1 MAERSPAVR
10 AALSGALA
18 GLVIAGAAAIA
29 AEASLQE
36 RLATASPE
44 RGRDVFRVCSA
55 CHSVDEGA
63 AHAVGPNLWGVVG
76 RRVATAEGFDRYT
89 PAMTSFGGVWSPE
102 RLDRYLRQ
110 PTVEIEGTAMIFPG
124 VANDFDRADLIA
136 WLNLN
141 SPDPVDFESHRAVAG
156 DEAGAGRSRDA
167 PRPVS
172 QPARAIDLGVLVA
185 GEGAEETYA
194 YCTAC
199 HSERIVAQQG
209 LTRADWEE
217 LLEQMVEENGMAPI
231 EEPDRDRVLS
241 YLTARYG
248 PDRPNFPNR

>member
-1 MAERSPAVR
+1 MGVADRSPAVR
-10 AALSGALA
+10 AALSGTLAALLVA
-18 GLVIAGAAAIA
+18 GVIA
-29 AEASLQE
+29 AEVSLQE

-44 RGRDVFRVCSA
+44 RGQEVFRICSA
-55 CHSVDEGA
+55 CHFVDEGA

-76 RRVATAEGFDRYT
+76 RPVATAEGYGRYT

-124 VANDFDRADLIA
+124 VSNGFDRADLIA

-141 SPDPVDFESHRAVAG
+141 SPDPVDFESKQAVA
-156 DEAGAGRSRDA
+156 DDDAGAGRSRDA
-167 PRPVS
+167 RRPVPR
-172 QPARAIDLGVLVA
+172 PARAAVLGVLVA

-217 LLEQMVEENGMAPI
+217 LLEQMVEENDMTPI
-231 EEPDRDRVLS
+231 EEPDRGRVLA
-241 YLTARYG
+241 YLATHYG